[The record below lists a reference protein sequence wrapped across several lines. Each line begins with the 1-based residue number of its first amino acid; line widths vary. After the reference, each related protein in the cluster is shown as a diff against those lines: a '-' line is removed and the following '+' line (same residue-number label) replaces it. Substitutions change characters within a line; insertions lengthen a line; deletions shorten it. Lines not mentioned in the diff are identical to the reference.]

1 MRRHRAWGTC
11 VSRPDPF
18 QVKRR
23 PMARAGSDF
32 AFARGRQDG
41 AERPV
46 FTDEGALDVDGLQ
59 RLVGLAESVIEGQGD
74 SEEGGARFYGSAVLT
89 LATAEPDAGRVAV
102 AITTDARARKVVRD
116 RVYRELAR
124 LLGPDTPVEFE
135 MNVRA
140 AAQQGAVRVD
150 VDIEAPLPVVDQS
163 L

>member
-1 MRRHRAWGTC
+1 M
-11 VSRPDPF
+11 SRPDPF
-18 QVKRR
+18 LVKRR
-23 PMARAGSDF
+23 PMARAGRDF

-74 SEEGGARFYGSAVLT
+74 AEEGRERFYGSAVLT
-89 LATAEPDAGRVAV
+89 LQTPEPDAGRVAV

-124 LLGPDTPVEFE
+124 LLGPHTPAHFE
-135 MNVRA
+135 MSLRA
-140 AAQQGAVRVD
+140 AVTDGAVRVD
-150 VDIEAPLPVVDQS
+150 VDIEAPLPVVDRTV
-163 L
+163 